1 MVSED
6 LREDFRRK
14 LQVTNLE
21 CVRERDL
28 LEVSNCNRAI
38 RDNKKKL
45 NSQCQLSLPLTRSV
59 VMNEEINHCANEAF
73 KSKKCI
79 DEWESTEAKK

>member
-1 MVSED
+1 MVGED

-21 CVRERDL
+21 CERETFWKFQT
-28 LEVSNCNRAI
+28 AI
-38 RDNKKKL
+38 EPSKTTKKKL